1 MTPHTTN
8 GEPTQLRFSR
18 LKGSIL
24 VALVLGLAMAGGC
37 GRQPQIPDAPPDLK
51 VDGNRVTFLPNAPQL
66 SSLQVEAAEPRRLA
80 ITHLTGR
87 LYWNDKTTVRVF
99 TPVMGQVVAIR
110 ADIGQPVRAGSPLAE
125 ISSPDYGQALADART
140 AAANLAAANK
150 AFLRSKDL
158 LEHGAAAAKD
168 VEAAEAAFEAAQ
180 AESDRAASRL
190 KLYGGMTSE
199 TGQAYVLRSPVAGV
213 VVDRNINPGQE
224 VRNDQML
231 ANAPNLFAPLFIVSD
246 PTLLWLQLDASEAD
260 IPTLQPGQ
268 KLIVHARP
276 FPDRAFQGTVD
287 KVGESMDPA
296 TRAVQVRGV
305 VSNPDSLLK
314 AEMYVLADVLRD
326 ETKVGQAGVEISSK
340 AIFIVD
346 NQNYLF
352 VEVAPGQFERRKVS
366 VGVEKDGRVP
376 VTDGVA
382 IGQKVVTEGA
392 LLLQSIVDP
401 AN

>member
-140 AAANLAAANK
+140 ATANLAASNK
-150 AFLRSKDL
+150 AFSRSKDL
-158 LEHGAAAAKD
+158 FEHGAAAAKD
-168 VEAAEAAFEAAQ
+168 VEAAEAAFAAAQ

-231 ANAPNLFAPLFIVSD
+231 ANAPNLFAPLFVVSD
-246 PTLLWLQLDASEAD
+246 PALLWLQLDVSEAD
-260 IPTLQPGQ
+260 IPSLQPGQ
-268 KLIVHARP
+268 KLIVHARA
-276 FPDRAFQGTVD
+276 FPDRTFQGTVD

-305 VSNPDSLLK
+305 VSNPDMLLK
-314 AEMYVLADVLRD
+314 AEMYVLADVVRD
-326 ETKVGQAGVEISSK
+326 DTKVGQAGVEISSK

-352 VEVAPGQFERRKVS
+352 VEVAPGQYERRKVS

-376 VTDGVA
+376 VTDGVTV
-382 IGQKVVTEGA
+382 GQKVVTEGA

>member
-140 AAANLAAANK
+140 ATANLAASNK
-150 AFLRSKDL
+150 AFSRSKDL
-158 LEHGAAAAKD
+158 FEHGAAAAKD
-168 VEAAEAAFEAAQ
+168 VEAAEAAFAAAQ

-231 ANAPNLFAPLFIVSD
+231 ANAPNLFAPLFVVSD
-246 PTLLWLQLDASEAD
+246 PALLWLQLDVSEAD
-260 IPTLQPGQ
+260 IPSLQPGQ
-268 KLIVHARP
+268 KLIVHARA
-276 FPDRAFQGTVD
+276 FPDRTFQGTVD

-305 VSNPDSLLK
+305 VSNPDMLLK
-314 AEMYVLADVLRD
+314 AEMYVLADVVRD
-326 ETKVGQAGVEISSK
+326 DTKVGQAGVEISSK

-346 NQNYLF
+346 NQNFLF
-352 VEVAPGQFERRKVS
+352 VEVAPGQYERRKVS

-376 VTDGVA
+376 VTDGVTV
-382 IGQKVVTEGA
+382 GQKVVTEGA

>member
-1 MTPHTTN
+1 MTPNTTT
-8 GEPTQLRFSR
+8 GEPTPLRSSS

-24 VALVLGLAMAGGC
+24 TALVLGLAMAAGC
-37 GRQPQIPDAPPDLK
+37 GRQPQVPDAPPDPK
-51 VDGNRVTFLPNAPQL
+51 VDGDRVTFLPNAPQL
-66 SSLQVEAAEPRRLA
+66 SSLQVDAAEPRRLA

-110 ADIGQPVRAGSPLAE
+110 ADIGQAVQAGSPLAE

-150 AFLRSKDL
+150 AFSRSKDL

-168 VEAAEAAFEAAQ
+168 VEAAEAAFVAAQ

-190 KLYGGMTSE
+190 KLYGGITSE

-231 ANAPNLFAPLFIVSD
+231 ANAPNLFAPLFVVSD
-246 PTLLWLQLDASEAD
+246 PTLLWLQLDVSEAD
-260 IPTLQPGQ
+260 IASLQPGQ
-268 KLIVHARP
+268 KLIVHARA
-276 FPDRAFQGTVD
+276 FPDRTFQGTID

-305 VSNPDSLLK
+305 VGNPDSLLK
-314 AEMYVLADVLRD
+314 AEMYVLADVVRD

-352 VEVAPGQFERRKVS
+352 VEVAPGQFERHKVS

-382 IGQKVVTEGA
+382 VGQKVVTEGA

>member
-140 AAANLAAANK
+140 ATANLAASNK
-150 AFLRSKDL
+150 AFSRSKDL
-158 LEHGAAAAKD
+158 FEHGAAAAKD
-168 VEAAEAAFEAAQ
+168 VEAAEAAFAAAQ